1 MGLDTVAYIYGSV
14 EEAFLEKCR
23 TILLDERIVYI
34 PLSKMHGIEQEKFS
48 HFMVSGEIE
57 EIKEVISYIE
67 ILGGSLG
74 IVPLPSQKNLI
85 RTFSLPAKLE
95 ESIALAREK
104 AEQKIDLLYCDNELV
119 IQEVVIGDAPPLDT
133 YDAVLKH
140 TNIFKRIRL
149 FFHTLRKVKRL
160 HHTRITLTD
169 ENEKE
174 IKVSAVGLVAV
185 EYQNG
190 TFASR
195 LISSQI
201 NATDGKL
208 SLLILAPVSMLQYVS
223 YLFHALISEWKSE
236 QLPRSLGYVRSSRLK
251 VETGRQLDVLVDS
264 SVRLETPVVLRSTKE
279 SLQLSVGEGFWEK
292 QSMGVKGKNSV
303 KIDHLPSDEESAS
316 YLAKA
321 IPFFSHAS
329 QMQYASLFSSLRE
342 ESRLSSTFMVLLI
355 LATMIATFGLFINSS
370 SVIIGAMLLAPLMQ
384 PIVSLSM
391 GVLRQDS
398 MLELASS
405 KTIFIG
411 VFSVL
416 MTAAV
421 IAWFIPI
428 EKMTSEMS
436 GRLFPTTLDL
446 FVAIASGIA
455 AAYAKSNEKI
465 LGSLAGVAI
474 AVALVPPIAVAGI
487 GLGWAEWHMFS
498 SAFLLFLTNLVGI
511 VLAAALTFVILGY
524 SPIRVAKKGIAT
536 WFFIVVLVTIPLYN
550 SFEKMKENI
559 AIQERLA
566 NIHFT
571 LQKQE
576 VVLTHIQLIQH
587 SKILEV
593 RCEVIAS
600 GRDAMNY
607 PKKCVGDNFKTQDN
621 KTPFCNHTQTF
632 RFIASFTEVK
642 S

>member
-1 MGLDTVAYIYGSV
+1 MGLSGIAYIYGNV
-14 EEAFLEKCR
+14 EETFLDKCR
-23 TILLDERIVYI
+23 TLLQNERVTYI
-34 PLSKMHGIEQEKFS
+34 PLSQMHTIEQERFS
-48 HFMVSGEIE
+48 HFMVSGVLE
-57 EIKEVISYIE
+57 EIKEVISYVE
-67 ILGGSLG
+67 IHGGSLG
-74 IVPLPSQKNLI
+74 IVPLPSQKNLM
-85 RTFSLPAKLE
+85 RTFALPSKLE
-95 ESIALAREK
+95 ESIGLARER
-104 AEQKIDLLYCDNELV
+104 AEQKIDLLYCNNELV
-119 IQEVVIGDAPPLDT
+119 VQEVVIGDAPPLDT
-133 YDAVLKH
+133 YDVVLQNK
-140 TNIFKRIRL
+140 NIFKRIRL
-149 FFHTLRKVKRL
+149 FFHTLRRVKGL
-160 HHTRITLTD
+160 HHTRISLTD

-174 IKVSAVGLVAV
+174 IRVSAVGLVGV

-208 SLLILAPVSMLQYVS
+208 SLLILAPVSMLQYVG
-223 YLFHALISEWKSE
+223 YLFHALISQWKPE

-251 VETGRQLDVLVDS
+251 VETGRPLEVLVDS
-264 SVRLETPVVLRSTKE
+264 AVRFETPVLLRSTKE

-292 QSMGVKGKNSV
+292 QSTDVKGKNSV

-329 QMQYASLFSSLRE
+329 REQYASLFSSLRE

-398 MLELASS
+398 MLELSS
-405 KTIFIG
+405 AKTISVG
-411 VFSVL
+411 VLSVL
-416 MTAAV
+416 LTAAV

-428 EKMTSEMS
+428 EMMTSEMS

-446 FVAIASGIA
+446 FVAIASGMA

-524 SPIRVAKKGIAT
+524 SPIRVARKGIIT
-536 WFFIVVLVTIPLYN
+536 WFLIAVLVAIPLYN
-550 SFEKMKENI
+550 SFEKMKENS
-559 AIQERLA
+559 AIQKKLA

-576 VVLTHIQLIQH
+576 VELSHIQLIQH
-587 SKILEV
+587 SRVLEV

-600 GRDAMNY
+600 GFLS
-607 PKKCVGDNFKTQDN
+607 PEEKKMLKEVIEKTIDKQAEVIA
-621 KTPFCNHTQTF
+621 TF
-632 RFIASFTEVK
+632 RYRL
-642 S
+642 

>member
-1 MGLDTVAYIYGSV
+1 MGLSGIAYIYGSV
-14 EEAFLEKCR
+14 EEVFLDKCR
-23 TILLDERIVYI
+23 TLLQNERVTYI
-34 PLSKMHGIEQEKFS
+34 PLSQMHTIEQERFS
-48 HFMVSGEIE
+48 HFMVSGVLE
-57 EIKEVISYIE
+57 EIKEVISYVE
-67 ILGGSLG
+67 IHGGSLG
-74 IVPLPSQKNLI
+74 IVPLPSQKNLM
-85 RTFSLPAKLE
+85 RTFALPSKLE
-95 ESIALAREK
+95 ESIGLALERT
-104 AEQKIDLLYCDNELV
+104 EQKIDLLYCNNELV
-119 IQEVVIGDAPPLDT
+119 VQEVVIGDAPPLDT
-133 YDAVLKH
+133 YDVVLQNK
-140 TNIFKRIRL
+140 NIFKRIRL
-149 FFHTLRKVKRL
+149 FFHTLRRVKGL
-160 HHTRITLTD
+160 HHTRIILTD

-174 IKVSAVGLVAV
+174 IRVSAVGLVGV

-208 SLLILAPVSMLQYVS
+208 SLLILAPVSMLQYVG
-223 YLFHALISEWKSE
+223 YLFHALISQWKPE

-251 VETGRQLDVLVDS
+251 VKTDRPLEVLVDS
-264 SVRLETPVVLRSTKE
+264 TVRFETPVVLRSTRE
-279 SLQLSVGEGFWEK
+279 SLQLSVGEEFWEK
-292 QSMGVKGKNSV
+292 QSTDVKGKNSV

-329 QMQYASLFSSLRE
+329 REQYASLFSSLRE
-342 ESRLSSTFMVLLI
+342 ESRLSSTFMVLLV

-398 MLELASS
+398 MLELSS
-405 KTIFIG
+405 ARTIAVG
-411 VFSVL
+411 VLSVL
-416 MTAAV
+416 LTAAV
-421 IAWFIPI
+421 IAWSIPI

-511 VLAAALTFVILGY
+511 VLAAALTFVVLGY
-524 SPIRVAKKGIAT
+524 SPIRVARKGIIT
-536 WFFIVVLVTIPLYN
+536 WFLIAVLVAIPLYN

-559 AIQERLA
+559 AIQKRLA

-576 VVLTHIQLIQH
+576 VVLSHIQLIQH

-600 GRDAMNY
+600 GFLS
-607 PKKCVGDNFKTQDN
+607 PEEKKLLKEVIEKTID
-621 KTPFCNHTQTF
+621 KKIEVIATF
-632 RFIASFTEVK
+632 RYRL
-642 S
+642 

>member
-1 MGLDTVAYIYGSV
+1 MGLSKIAYIYGNI

-23 TILLDERIVYI
+23 ILLKDERVTFI
-34 PLSKMHGIEQEKFS
+34 PLSQMHAIEQGKYS
-48 HFMVSGEIE
+48 HLMVSGQLE
-57 EIKEVISYIE
+57 EIKEAITYAELADMSI
-67 ILGGSLG
+67 G
-74 IVPLPSQKNLI
+74 IVPLPTQKKLM
-85 RTFSLPAKLE
+85 RTFALPSSLE
-95 ESIALAREK
+95 ESISLAKEK
-104 AEQKIDLLYCDNELV
+104 VEKKIDLFYCESELV

-133 YDAVLKH
+133 YDAVLTNK
-140 TNIFKRIRL
+140 NIFRRIEL

-174 IKVSAVGLVAV
+174 VKVSAVGLVGV

-208 SLLILAPVSMLQYVS
+208 SLLILAPVSMLQYVG
-223 YLFHALISEWKSE
+223 YLFQALVSQWKSE
-236 QLPRSLGYVRSSRLK
+236 QLPRSLGYVRSSQLK
-251 VETGRQLDVLVDS
+251 VETGSPLEVLVDS
-264 SVRLETPVVLRSTKE
+264 AVRFETPVVLRSTKE
-279 SLQLSVGEGFWEK
+279 SLQLSVGEAFWER
-292 QSMGVKGKNSV
+292 QSEDVKGKNSV
-303 KIDHLPSDEESAS
+303 KIDHLPSDEESSS

-329 QMQYASLFSSLRE
+329 QEQYASLFSSLRE

-398 MLELASS
+398 TLELTSAR
-405 KTIFIG
+405 TIAVG
-411 VFSVL
+411 VLSVL
-416 MTAAV
+416 LTAAV

-428 EKMTSEMS
+428 EKLTSEMS

-446 FVAIASGIA
+446 FVAIVSGMA

-487 GLGWAEWHMFS
+487 GLGWSEWHMFS

-511 VLAAALTFVILGY
+511 VFAAALTFVVLGY
-524 SPIRVAKKGIAT
+524 SPIRVARKGIIT
-536 WFFIVVLVTIPLYN
+536 WFLIAALVAIPLYN
-550 SFEKMKENI
+550 SFESMKENI
-559 AIQERLA
+559 AIQKKLA

-576 VVLTHIQLIQH
+576 VVLSHIQLIQH

-600 GRDAMNY
+600 GFLT
-607 PKKCVGDNFKTQDN
+607 PEEKKLLKEVIEKSIGK
-621 KTPFCNHTQTF
+621 KVEVIATF
-632 RFIASFTEVK
+632 RYRL
-642 S
+642 